1 MIGYILASPQPAY
14 PAAQAHGISGTVAV
28 DITVSR
34 LGDVTSARA
43 INGPPELRAAAVA
56 AVRGWRFRPY
66 LVDGKPAEVTT
77 TLQFFF
83 KGE

>member
-1 MIGYILASPQPAY
+1 MIGYALASPQPAY

-28 DITVSR
+28 ELTVSR
-34 LGDVTSARA
+34 LGDVIEAHA
-43 INGPPELRAAAVA
+43 VGGPEELRSAAVA

-66 LVDGKPAEVTT
+66 MVDGRAAEITT

>member
-1 MIGYILASPQPAY
+1 MIGYSLATPQPATR
-14 PAAQAHGISGTVAV
+14 PHSVSGTVTV
-28 DITVSR
+28 NITVSR
-34 LGDVTSARA
+34 LGDVTSAHA
-43 INGPPELRAAAVA
+43 VSGPPELYPAAIA

-66 LVDGKPAEVTT
+66 LVDGRPVLVST

>member
-1 MIGYILASPQPAY
+1 MIGYALATPQP
-14 PAAQAHGISGTVAV
+14 PAHTHGVSGTVAV

-34 LGDVTSARA
+34 LGDVISAHA
-43 INGPPELRAAAVA
+43 VSGPPELYPAALA

-66 LVDGKPAEVTT
+66 IVDGKPAQVST

-83 KGE
+83 RGE

>member
-1 MIGYILASPQPAY
+1 MIGYALATPQPV
-14 PAAQAHGISGTVAV
+14 PRAHGIGGTVSV
-28 DITVSR
+28 EITVSR

-43 INGPPELRAAAVA
+43 VSGPPELYPAAVA

-66 LVDGKPAEVTT
+66 LVDGKPALVST